1 MKLYNLIIL
10 LAGAV
15 SLVHAQDFVPEP
27 PTPTSPEKPIIAV
40 PLFVICAAGD
50 SAGDRSLPSGAKDVA
65 TDATTAAL
73 ASTHRFRVLT
83 RSTPALQMLDA
94 ELLFQGTAGSVAAAQ
109 AFQVL
114 NELNASYILLG
125 RVNRFRV
132 DETKG
137 QAYGV
142 TRHQVV
148 TSISMDLQLINV
160 NTQEIIAGCPMMERI
175 VMRIPE
181 GVSVI
186 THVED
191 WEPALR
197 AAIAKAVP
205 KFINDTMEGI
215 DVEQGKQPT
224 TVISLKV
231 HSSPTGADVEFDGNF
246 LGTTPCEIEIPVKR
260 GTMTISLAGYEPWT
274 KVLLPNEKM
283 QIRPTL
289 KKIEQPK
296 ANNGSQQAVD
306 ATCE

>member
-1 MKLYNLIIL
+1 MKLYNLIL
-10 LAGAV
+10 LLVGAV
-15 SLVHAQDFVPEP
+15 SLVHAQEFVPEP
-27 PTPTSPEKPIIAV
+27 TTQTSQEKPIIAV
-40 PLFVICAAGD
+40 PLFVICAAGH
-50 SAGDRSLPSGAKDVA
+50 SPGDRSLPSGAKDVA

-83 RSTPALQMLDA
+83 RSTPSLKMLDA

-175 VMRIPE
+175 VVRIPE
-181 GVSVI
+181 GVSVM
-186 THVED
+186 TQVED

-197 AAIAKAVP
+197 AAITKAVP
-205 KFINDTMEGI
+205 KFINETMEGI
-215 DVEQGKQPT
+215 DVENGKQPT
-224 TVISLKV
+224 AVISMKV
-231 HSSPTGADVEFDGNF
+231 QSTPTGADVEFDGDF
-246 LGTTPCEIEIPVKR
+246 LGTTPCEVEIPVKR

-283 QIRPTL
+283 QIRPIL
-289 KKIEQPK
+289 KKIEPPK
-296 ANNGSQQAVD
+296 SDNNAPQTAED
-306 ATCE
+306 IDE